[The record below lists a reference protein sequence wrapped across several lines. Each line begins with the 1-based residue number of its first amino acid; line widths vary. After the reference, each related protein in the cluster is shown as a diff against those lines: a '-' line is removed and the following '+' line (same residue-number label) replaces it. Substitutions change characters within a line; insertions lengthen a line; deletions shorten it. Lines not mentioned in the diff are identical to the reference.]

1 MRILKSNPLLKL
13 INTYLIDASQPSNIS
28 YLWNF
33 GSLLLVCLI
42 IQIITGITLAMHYS
56 PNVLE
61 AFNSIEHIM
70 RDVNN
75 GWLVRYIHWNTASA
89 FFFLLYLHIGR
100 GMYYGSYRAPRT
112 SVWAI
117 GTVILIAMMAT
128 GFLGYVLPYGQMSLW
143 GATVITNLVSA
154 IPWIGQDIV
163 EFIWGGFSI
172 NNATLN
178 RFFSLHY
185 LLPFILAALVLMHMI
200 ALHGTAGSGNPL
212 GVSGNYDRITFAPY
226 YLFKDL
232 ITVFALILV
241 LSLFIFFMPNVLGDS
256 ENYVMANPMQT
267 PLAIVP
273 EWYLLPFYAI
283 LRSIPN
289 KLLGVIAMFSALL
302 IILILPIT
310 DLGRSRGLQFRSLS
324 KIAFWVFVVNFLL
337 LGQLGAK
344 HVESPFIEFGQI
356 STALYFIH
364 FVLIVPVISLI
375 ENTLVDLA
383 LFSSLSKKSLL
394 LSLGLETS

>member
-1 MRILKSNPLLKL
+1 MRILKSHPLLKL
-13 INTYLIDASQPSNIS
+13 VNSYLIDASQPSNIS

-33 GSLLLVCLI
+33 GSLLLLCLV
-42 IQIITGITLAMHYS
+42 IQIITGVTLAMHYS

-75 GWLVRYIHWNTASA
+75 GWLVRYLHSNTASA
-89 FFFLLYLHIGR
+89 FFFLVYLHIGR

-112 SVWAI
+112 LVWAI
-117 GTVILIAMMAT
+117 GTVILILMMGT

-143 GATVITNLVSA
+143 GATVITNLISA

-163 EFIWGGFSI
+163 EFIWGGFSV

-178 RFFSLHY
+178 RFFALHY
-185 LLPFILAALVLMHMI
+185 LLPFILVALVLMHLI
-200 ALHGTAGSGNPL
+200 ALHDTAGSSNPL

-232 ITVFALILV
+232 ITIFIFIFV
-241 LSLFIFFMPNVLGDS
+241 LSSFVFFMPNVLGDS
-256 ENYVMANPMQT
+256 DNYIMANPMQT
-267 PLAIVP
+267 PAAIVP

-289 KLLGVIAMFSALL
+289 KLLGVLAMFSAILAIMLL
-302 IILILPIT
+302 PVT
-310 DLGRSRGLQFRSLS
+310 DLGRSKGLQFRPLS
-324 KIAFWVFVVNFLL
+324 KFAFWVFVVNFLVL
-337 LGQLGAK
+337 MKLGACHVETPFIELGQL
-344 HVESPFIEFGQI
+344 
-356 STALYFIH
+356 STALYFGY
-364 FVLIVPVISLI
+364 FVLIVPVVSLI
-375 ENTLVDLA
+375 ENTLMD
-383 LFSSLSKKSLL
+383 
-394 LSLGLETS
+394 LSLVDFNKNAKFNPARKI